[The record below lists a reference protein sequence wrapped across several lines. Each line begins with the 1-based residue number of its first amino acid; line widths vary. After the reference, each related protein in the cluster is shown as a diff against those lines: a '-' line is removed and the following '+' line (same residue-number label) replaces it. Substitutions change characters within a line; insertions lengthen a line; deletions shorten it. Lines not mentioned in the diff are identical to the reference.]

1 MQKELNTIKNEIA
14 NAVQLTYYE
23 PNKSAVIETNASLI
37 GLGAVLIQNGKPV
50 RFLSK
55 ARTHAE
61 AKYSNIERELLAV
74 LFACEKLH
82 TYTFGQETT
91 VHTDHK
97 PLQSIFERPISLA
110 LARLQRM
117 LLRLSNY
124 NIQVVFVGSKS
135 VLLADTLSCLV
146 EQGSA
151 REIPGLDVSIAQ
163 VLKVKPTRLE
173 SLQEETKA
181 DSTLAELTDLIITG
195 WSNSMQDIQ

>member
-1 MQKELNTIKNEIA
+1 
-14 NAVQLTYYE
+14 
-23 PNKSAVIETNASLI
+23 
-37 GLGAVLIQNGKPV
+37 
-50 RFLSK
+50 
-55 ARTHAE
+55 
-61 AKYSNIERELLAV
+61 
-74 LFACEKLH
+74 
-82 TYTFGQETT
+82 
-91 VHTDHK
+91 
-97 PLQSIFERPISLA
+97 
-110 LARLQRM
+110 M

-151 REIPGLDVSIAQ
+151 REIPGLNVSIAQ

-195 WSNSMQDIQ
+195 WSNSM

>member
-1 MQKELNTIKNEIA
+1 M
-14 NAVQLTYYE
+14 
-23 PNKSAVIETNASLI
+23 
-37 GLGAVLIQNGKPV
+37 
-50 RFLSK
+50 
-55 ARTHAE
+55 
-61 AKYSNIERELLAV
+61 
-74 LFACEKLH
+74 FACEKLH

-97 PLQSIFERPISLA
+97 PLQSIFEKPISLA

-151 REIPGLDVSIAQ
+151 REIPGLNVSIAQ

-195 WSNSMQDIQ
+195 WSNSM

>member
-74 LFACEKLH
+74 LH
-82 TYTFGQETT
+82 
-91 VHTDHK
+91 V
-97 PLQSIFERPISLA
+97 
-110 LARLQRM
+110 
-117 LLRLSNY
+117 
-124 NIQVVFVGSKS
+124 
-135 VLLADTLSCLV
+135 CL
-146 EQGSA
+146 
-151 REIPGLDVSIAQ
+151 
-163 VLKVKPTRLE
+163 
-173 SLQEETKA
+173 
-181 DSTLAELTDLIITG
+181 
-195 WSNSMQDIQ
+195 